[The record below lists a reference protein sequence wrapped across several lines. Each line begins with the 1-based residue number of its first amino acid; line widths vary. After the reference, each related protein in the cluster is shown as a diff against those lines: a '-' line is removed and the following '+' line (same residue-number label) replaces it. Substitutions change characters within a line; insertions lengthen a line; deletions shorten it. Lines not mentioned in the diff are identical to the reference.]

1 MTHPSPITEAFYTKG
16 WVTLPQDPM
25 LIDWLSH
32 VTPVAKTIVTE
43 PQNAHWLRCDNTW
56 FVGVNSLPND
66 PTGAVAGSGPLRG
79 QAIDLL
85 AQLNLPQDQFDPAQ
99 LSVIYPGYPKPH
111 AGESP
116 AATRFRRDRD
126 ATHVDG
132 LLPIGPER
140 RRMLREPH
148 AFVLGLP
155 MTRTDPGA
163 SPLVV
168 WEGSHQII
176 RAALKTRLDAIP
188 PQDWPNTDLTE
199 AYTAARREAFAT
211 CQRITVHANPGEAYL
226 VHRLALHGVA
236 PWQTGANA
244 PPEGRMI
251 AYFRP
256 ELSGAITDWL
266 NLP

>member
-1 MTHPSPITEAFYTKG
+1 MTEAFYTKG
-16 WVTLPQDPM
+16 WVTLPHDPKV
-25 LIDWLSH
+25 IDWMSH
-32 VTPVAKTIVTE
+32 VSPIAKTIVTDT
-43 PQNAHWLRCDNTW
+43 QNTHWLRCDKTW
-56 FVGVNSLPND
+56 FVGVNILPND
-66 PTGAVAGSGPLRG
+66 PTGAVAGSGALRG

-85 AQLNLPQDQFDPAQ
+85 AQLDLPQNTFDQAQ

-111 AGESP
+111 TGETE

-126 ATHVDG
+126 AAHVDG

-140 RRMLREPH
+140 QRMLREPH

-155 MTRTDPGA
+155 MTKTDPGA

-168 WEGSHQII
+168 WEGSHEVI
-176 RAALKTRLDAIP
+176 RAALKTRLDPIS
-188 PQDWPNTDLTE
+188 PQDWPTTDLTK
-199 AYTAARREAFAT
+199 AYTTARRQVFAT
-211 CQRITVHANPGEAYL
+211 CKRVTVHANPGEAYL

-244 PPEGRMI
+244 PPEGRII

-256 ELSGAITDWL
+256 ELSGAISDWL